1 MPTPAAFVEAVAVEL
16 RNHESSVSDNVTQ
29 HNALYR
35 RLKDRNK
42 IKKVSGGYEIART
55 LTYQQNQTYQRYSG
69 YEALNVQASDVLT
82 MVRYPWV
89 QAAVNVTASGLELR
103 NNGGREGF
111 IDLVKERVDNARG
124 TAANNMSLDLYSDG
138 TLTNQ
143 MSGLASILQ
152 TNGQGTV
159 GGIDSATWTFWQ
171 NTVREIAGT
180 NAWSKST
187 IRDEMQAL
195 TMRLTRGADKPDLYV
210 ATHDFYAAYWG
221 GLTDFQRYTNGDT
234 KTGEAGFTALKF
246 NGGAEVIFDSN
257 ANFATTGERMYA
269 LNSKYLELV
278 VHRQADWKT
287 LDDKMSINQD
297 AVVMPMIWQGQL
309 ICTNRSLQ
317 GLLIDAA

>member
-16 RNHESSVSDNVTQ
+16 RNHESGVADNVTL

-35 RLKDRNK
+35 RLKERNK

-55 LTYQQNQTYQRYSG
+55 LSYQQNQTYQRYSG
-69 YEALNVQASDVLT
+69 YEALNIQASDVLT

-89 QAAVNVTASGLELR
+89 QAAVNITASGLELR

-111 IDLVKERVDNARG
+111 IDLVKERVENARG

-138 TLTNQ
+138 SLTNQ
-143 MSGLASILQ
+143 MGGLASVLQ

-171 NTVREIAGT
+171 NFVREIAGT
-180 NAWSKST
+180 NTWSKST
-187 IRDEMQAL
+187 IRDEMQAA

-221 GLTDFQRYTNGDT
+221 GLTDFQRYTNESA
-234 KTGEAGFTALKF
+234 KTGQAGFTSLKF
-246 NGGAEVIFDSN
+246 NDADVIFDSN
-257 ANFATTGERMYA
+257 TNFATTGERMYM
-269 LNSKYLELV
+269 LNTKYLELV
-278 VHRQADWKT
+278 VHRQADWT
-287 LDDKMSINQD
+287 QLADKVSVNQD
-297 AVVMPMIWQGQL
+297 AVVMPLIWQGQL
-309 ICTNRSLQ
+309 VCTNRSLQ